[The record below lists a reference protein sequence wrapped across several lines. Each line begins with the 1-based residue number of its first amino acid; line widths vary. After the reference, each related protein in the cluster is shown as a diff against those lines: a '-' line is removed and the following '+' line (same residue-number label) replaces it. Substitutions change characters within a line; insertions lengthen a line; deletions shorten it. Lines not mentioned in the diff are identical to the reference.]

1 MVFQLCWGQPR
12 KGSAYVGWSG
22 GVSQSSGHRD
32 QAGVLAS
39 DVLEIDSAFGRQ
51 LGLADGT
58 SVSVEYVAD
67 VGTCT
72 AAEVEPASAD
82 DWEIL
87 SLNAGAVEERLL
99 QQARVVAVGQP
110 IVFWLSASTV
120 VRLNTASVTPKTHSC
135 CLLANDSEVIVA
147 PRTRHKPVTTA
158 GAGAESDLA
167 PISRRN
173 IVCCMRVA
181 ADETVADGVVYANPE
196 SAAIQHMGN
205 VRIGRA
211 TPRET
216 ADTGDDTGADS
227 AEASKHADLTL
238 ARLEASDGVQPGVLL
253 ASPAML

>member
-135 CLLANDSEVIVA
+135 CLLANDSE
-147 PRTRHKPVTTA
+147 
-158 GAGAESDLA
+158 
-167 PISRRN
+167 
-173 IVCCMRVA
+173 
-181 ADETVADGVVYANPE
+181 
-196 SAAIQHMGN
+196 
-205 VRIGRA
+205 
-211 TPRET
+211 
-216 ADTGDDTGADS
+216 
-227 AEASKHADLTL
+227 
-238 ARLEASDGVQPGVLL
+238 
-253 ASPAML
+253 

>member
-1 MVFQLCWGQPR
+1 LCWGQPR

-147 PRTRHKPVTTA
+147 PRTRHKPVATA

-181 ADETVADGVVYANPE
+181 ADETVADGVVCANPE
-196 SAAIQHMGN
+196 SAAIQHMAGN

-211 TPRET
+211 TPREA
-216 ADTGDDTGADS
+216 ADTGDNTGADS
-227 AEASKHADLTL
+227 AEASKHADLVL